1 VVGLRL
7 RRLISLTAVAILAA
21 GTLGI
26 GTVSAANPNWD
37 IDIVAVPPTV
47 GAGHDAGFVV
57 TVTNDGPSQIN
68 ALSVT
73 TTALDTPDAAPTYIS
88 MLVYSTGAV
97 APCAIGSPQTCQIG
111 TLEAGVSVTFTVAY
125 AVPDGARGNFE
136 LEVAIRAGTGDTSA
150 DGPKGKSRGDAYM
163 ETESAEIGSGDFDG
177 GFVVGDD
184 SYQTNPNL
192 GPRNIQSTALEG
204 TDELVGVM
212 IEDGIS
218 TLDECDSTADDSDCT
233 GLFAEWSSVYV
244 DNGSPFD
251 VPFKVTL
258 VVRGSAVP
266 GGTAEEDIVVVHVLD
281 DGSVDVIGDDL
292 LDGVAREETCAF
304 SGTNPVPTNA
314 ECLKVTKDGPHW
326 RIEVWLFRNGY
337 IRGGI

>member
-1 VVGLRL
+1 MPAVVGLRF
-7 RRLISLTAVAILAA
+7 RRLISLTAVATLAA

-125 AVPDGARGNFE
+125 AVPGGARGNFE

-177 GFVVGDD
+177 GFVVGQD
-184 SYQTNPNL
+184 SYQTNPSITN
-192 GPRNIQSTALEG
+192 RNIQSTALSDTE
-204 TDELVGVM
+204 ELIGVM
-212 IEDGIS
+212 IEDGITS
-218 TLDECDSTADDSDCT
+218 IAQCNATT
-233 GLFAEWSSVYV
+233 GGPACANLFGEWSSVNV
-244 DNGSPFD
+244 DNGTAFD
-251 VPFKVTL
+251 EPFKVTL
-258 VVRGSAVP
+258 VVRGSSVP
-266 GGTAEEDIVVVHVLD
+266 GGVSAEDIVVVHVH
-281 DGSVDVIGDDL
+281 DGTIEVIGDSA
-292 LDGVAREETCAF
+292 GERCATAN
-304 SGTNPVPTNA
+304 SEPTTPPGCVYA
-314 ECLKVTKDGPHW
+314 ERVGPNW
-326 RIEVWLFRNGY
+326 QIVVWLFDNGSL
-337 IRGGI
+337 RGGV